1 MLTTAAASIIAATV
15 CDVLLADALAMVSI
29 VFLFPPLSSIQPPT
43 THAIGR
49 QWWVQMGCRM

>member
-1 MLTTAAASIIAATV
+1 MLTTAAASIVAATV
-15 CDVLLADALAMVSI
+15 CDVLLVDALAMVAI
-29 VFLFPPLSSIQPPT
+29 VFLFPPSSSIQPPT